1 MNNNIFLQNKKFNP
15 DISKKLSEKQNS
27 RNCSYQQTN
36 EIINPIIGDT
46 TLNKLVLDE
55 PDKYIRNKLSSLESE
70 RNNQDFQIKE
80 SLKNNKYLEKDRNFN
95 KTLNE
100 KNHIDLKKNNIEKK
114 SEKVDDILK
123 SLKSMGIL
131 N

>member
-36 EIINPIIGDT
+36 EIINPITGDT
-46 TLNKLVLDE
+46 KLNKIILDE
-55 PDKYIRNKLSSLESE
+55 PDKNINSKMSKLESE
-70 RNNQDFQIKE
+70 RNNQDYLIKE
-80 SLKNNKYLEKDRNFN
+80 SLKNNKFNDRNIIN
-95 KTLNE
+95 NQ
-100 KNHIDLKKNNIEKK
+100 KNHNDLKKNVKK
-114 SEKVDDILK
+114 KDEKVDDILN
-123 SLKSMGIL
+123 SLKGMGIL

>member
-27 RNCSYQQTN
+27 RNCSFKQTN
-36 EIINPIIGDT
+36 EIINPITGDT
-46 TLNKLVLDE
+46 KLNKLILDS
-55 PDKYIRNKLSSLESE
+55 PDKNINSKMSNLESE
-70 RNNQDFQIKE
+70 RSNQDYLIKE
-80 SLKNNKYLEKDRNFN
+80 SLKNNRFNDRVVINDQ
-95 KTLNE
+95 
-100 KNHIDLKKNNIEKK
+100 KNHNDLKKNIKK
-114 SEKVDDILK
+114 KDEKVDDILN

>member
-36 EIINPIIGDT
+36 EIINPITGNT
-46 TLNKLVLDE
+46 KLNKLVLDE
-55 PDKYIRNKLSSLESE
+55 PDKNIILKLSKLESD
-70 RNNQDFQIKE
+70 RNNQDHILKE
-80 SLKNNKYLEKDRNFN
+80 NLKNNKYNDRLVVNN
-95 KTLNE
+95 Q
-100 KNHIDLKKNNIEKK
+100 KNHNDLKKNVIKK
-114 SEKVDDILK
+114 DEKVDDILK
-123 SLKSMGIL
+123 NLKNMGIL

>member
-27 RNCSYQQTN
+27 RNCSFKQTN
-36 EIINPIIGDT
+36 EIINPITGDT
-46 TLNKLVLDE
+46 KLNKLILDA
-55 PDKYIRNKLSSLESE
+55 PDKNINSKMSNLESE
-70 RNNQDFQIKE
+70 RSNQDYLIKE
-80 SLKNNKYLEKDRNFN
+80 SLKNNRFNDRVVINDQ
-95 KTLNE
+95 
-100 KNHIDLKKNNIEKK
+100 KNHNDLKKNIKK
-114 SEKVDDILK
+114 KDEKVDDILN